1 MHVIRFLFSGVQ
13 ISISEPQLMRHS
25 INWSFCL
32 VDFYDLMHLIT
43 RFMTEEGNS
52 QDFIS
57 L

>member
-1 MHVIRFLFSGVQ
+1 MHVSRFLFSGVQ

-43 RFMTEEGNS
+43 QFMTEEGHS